1 MLLPISSTT
10 SCRIK
15 DIREEAPSALQIRP
29 TSVDI
34 FTISSGLLQDQVHK
48 ERTPELKSS
57 GSRIIVTLMYEMKR
71 RGLKYGLATLC
82 IAGGMGQA
90 VVIEMCD

>member
-48 ERTPELKSS
+48 ERTPQPHH
-57 GSRIIVTLMYEMKR
+57 
-71 RGLKYGLATLC
+71 GLEKVFIFC
-82 IAGGMGQA
+82 AGQ
-90 VVIEMCD
+90 IPEYDKEQ